1 MAYPYAGEDGERRN
15 VPMQVEQVQITSEL
29 AEKFERLLDY
39 LRSLESVLV
48 AFSGGVDS
56 TFLAKAA
63 HMALGDKAI
72 AVTARSPSY
81 PKAEMEEAIRLA
93 KLIGIRHIF
102 IDTEEVYDPNYAANP
117 TNRCYFCKTELFSK
131 LKPLARELGVR
142 HIVYGAIADDLN
154 DFRPGM
160 QAAREQGALAPLAE
174 LGFTKE
180 EIRQL
185 SRWLGLP
192 TWNKPSF
199 ACLSSRFPYGM
210 PITPEKLRQ
219 VEEAEDF
226 LRQHGFRAFRV
237 RHHETIARIEVPP
250 EDFHRFLDPEFR
262 SVLIKRFREIGFLF
276 VTLDLMGLRSGSL
289 NELLPLITR
298 SQRNG

>member
-1 MAYPYAGEDGERRN
+1 MQRN
-15 VPMQVEQVQITSEL
+15 EHVQITSEL
-29 AEKFERLLDY
+29 AEKFGRLLDH

-63 HMALGDKAI
+63 HMALGEKAV

-81 PKAEMEEAIRLA
+81 PKAEMEEAIRLTQF
-93 KLIGIRHIF
+93 IGIRHIF
-102 IDTEEVYDPNYAANP
+102 VDTEEVSNPNYTSNP
-117 TNRCYFCKTELFSK
+117 PNRCYFCKTELFSK
-131 LKPLARELGVR
+131 LKSLAQRIGLK
-142 HIVYGAIADDLN
+142 HIVYGAIADDMN

-160 QAAREQGALAPLAE
+160 QAAIEQGARAPLAE
-174 LGFTKE
+174 LGFTKD

-199 ACLSSRFPYGM
+199 ACLSSRFPYGST
-210 PITPEKLRQ
+210 ITPEKLQQ
-219 VEEAEDF
+219 VEKAEEF
-226 LRQHGFRAFRV
+226 LRKHGFRAFRV

-250 EDFHRFLDPEFR
+250 EDFHRFLDQGFR
-262 SVLIKRFREIGFLF
+262 AKLIKHFREIGFLF
-276 VTLDLMGLRSGSL
+276 VTLDLMGLRTGSM
-289 NELLPLITR
+289 NELLQLTPKLSTTDPAL
-298 SQRNG
+298 

>member
-1 MAYPYAGEDGERRN
+1 MHQN
-15 VPMQVEQVQITSEL
+15 EQFQITSDS
-29 AEKFERLLDY
+29 AEKFGKLLDY

-63 HMALGDKAI
+63 HMALGEKAV

-93 KLIGIRHIF
+93 QHIGIRHIF
-102 IDTEEVYDPNYAANP
+102 IDTEEVSNPNYASNP
-117 TNRCYFCKTELFSK
+117 PNRCYFCKTELFSK
-131 LKPLARELGVR
+131 LKPLAQRFGLK
-142 HIVYGAIADDLN
+142 HIVYGAIADDIN

-160 QAAREQGALAPLAE
+160 QAAIEQGARAPLAE
-174 LGFTKE
+174 LGFTKD

-199 ACLSSRFPYGM
+199 ACLSSRFPYGST
-210 PITPEKLRQ
+210 ITPQKLRQ
-219 VEEAEDF
+219 VEEAEEF
-226 LRQHGFRAFRV
+226 LREHGFRAFRV
-237 RHHETIARIEVPP
+237 RHHETIARIEVPT
-250 EDFHRFLDPEFR
+250 EDFHRFLDQEFR
-262 SVLIKRFREIGFLF
+262 TNLIKRFREIGFLF
-276 VTLDLMGLRSGSL
+276 VTLDLMGLRSGSM
-289 NELLPLITR
+289 NELLQLTVKDNK
-298 SQRNG
+298 S

>member
-1 MAYPYAGEDGERRN
+1 
-15 VPMQVEQVQITSEL
+15 MQVEQVQIEPEL
-29 AEKFERLLDY
+29 GLKFERLLDR
-39 LRSLESVLV
+39 LRSLESVVV

-63 HMALGDKAI
+63 HMALGDRAV

-81 PKAEMEEAIRLA
+81 PKAELEEAVKLA
-93 KLIGIRHIF
+93 KLIGIRHIL
-102 IDTEEVYDPNYAANP
+102 IDTDEVNDPNYASNP
-117 TNRCYFCKTELFSK
+117 SNRCYFCKTNLFSK
-131 LKPLARELGVR
+131 LKPLAEELGFR

-160 QAAREQGALAPLAE
+160 QAAKEQGAIAPLAE
-174 LGFTKE
+174 LGFTKS
-180 EIRQL
+180 EIRRL

-192 TWNKPSF
+192 TWDKPSF
-199 ACLSSRFPYGM
+199 ACLASRFPYGS

-250 EDFHRFLDPEFR
+250 EDFPRFLDPEFR
-262 SVLIKRFREIGFLF
+262 TALVKRFREIGFLF
-276 VTLDLMGLRSGSL
+276 VTLDLMGLRSGSM
-289 NELLPLITR
+289 NEMLMLTVR
-298 SQRNG
+298 DKGHR

>member
-1 MAYPYAGEDGERRN
+1 MAYSYAGEDGERRN
-15 VPMQVEQVQITSEL
+15 ATMQVEQVQITSEL

-93 KLIGIRHIF
+93 ELIGIRHIF

-131 LKPLARELGVR
+131 LKAVGARTR
-142 HIVYGAIADDLN
+142 CS
-154 DFRPGM
+154 P
-160 QAAREQGALAPLAE
+160 
-174 LGFTKE
+174 
-180 EIRQL
+180 
-185 SRWLGLP
+185 
-192 TWNKPSF
+192 
-199 ACLSSRFPYGM
+199 
-210 PITPEKLRQ
+210 
-219 VEEAEDF
+219 
-226 LRQHGFRAFRV
+226 
-237 RHHETIARIEVPP
+237 
-250 EDFHRFLDPEFR
+250 HRLWC
-262 SVLIKRFREIGFLF
+262 
-276 VTLDLMGLRSGSL
+276 
-289 NELLPLITR
+289 NC
-298 SQRNG
+298 